1 MRIEEID
8 YRICKIIKK
17 YKETSKKNPSV
28 KDIAK
33 IICYTNQGTL
43 YHLKKLESV
52 GIVER
57 TPDKEYVLKVTTLK

>member
-57 TPDKEYVLKVTTLK
+57 TDDSKYKLLVNNLK

>member
-17 YKETSKKNPSV
+17 YKETYKKNPNV

-57 TPDKEYVLKVTTLK
+57 TLDKKYVLKVTTLK

>member
-8 YRICKIIKK
+8 YKICKIIKK

>member
-43 YHLKKLESV
+43 YHLNKLESV

>member
-33 IICYTNQGTL
+33 IICYTKQGTL